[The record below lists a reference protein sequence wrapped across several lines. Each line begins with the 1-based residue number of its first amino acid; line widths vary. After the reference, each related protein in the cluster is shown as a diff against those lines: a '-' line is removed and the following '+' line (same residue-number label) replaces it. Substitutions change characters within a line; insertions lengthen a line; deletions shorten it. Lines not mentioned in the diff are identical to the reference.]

1 MKKII
6 LLFSLFGLIVSCA
19 DTKPCDEPTNGFI
32 TGTNQTVML
41 GSEATVEVFKTIDKA
56 WLERDYYTLKA
67 HLSDEGIYR
76 HADGSISNNG
86 DEFIA
91 SIEKDYQDTID
102 KGENWGWTTNFAFAA
117 KPSASD
123 DPANTNTNGEW
134 ICARFTSET
143 AVYDEWYQIVDGKLV
158 DWTSSKREIKK

>member
-56 WLERDYYTLKA
+56 WLKRLLHIK
-67 HLSDEGIYR
+67 S
-76 HADGSISNNG
+76 
-86 DEFIA
+86 
-91 SIEKDYQDTID
+91 
-102 KGENWGWTTNFAFAA
+102 
-117 KPSASD
+117 
-123 DPANTNTNGEW
+123 
-134 ICARFTSET
+134 TSFRRRNIQT
-143 AVYDEWYQIVDGKLV
+143 C
-158 DWTSSKREIKK
+158 

>member
-32 TGTNQTVML
+32 TGTSQTVML

-102 KGENWGWTTNFAFAA
+102 KGENGDGLLTLHLLQNQVLQ
-117 KPSASD
+117 KIQPIQILME
-123 DPANTNTNGEW
+123 NGSVLDLLLRQLFMMNG
-134 ICARFTSET
+134 I
-143 AVYDEWYQIVDGKLV
+143 KLSMV
-158 DWTSSKREIKK
+158 NWLTGLHQKEK

>member
-6 LLFSLFGLIVSCA
+6 LLFSLFGLIISCA

-32 TGTNQTVML
+32 TGTSQTVML

-102 KGENWGWTTNFAFAA
+102 KGEKWGWTTNFAFAA
-117 KPSASD
+117 KPSASE

-143 AVYDEWYQIVDGKLV
+143 AVYD
-158 DWTSSKREIKK
+158 